1 MLILKNFR
9 STTKILP
16 LKISPFKVIDQL
28 YGHARNISIKNI
40 YFEIFFRIQV
50 LVIITFQFL
59 NPTSFTSTPLQFFN
73 ILKTSFYK
81 YLVKNQIKIMQIRKI
96 FNYQPVYFSIML
108 FTWTTLEINRANNL
122 IYLIKDLIAL
132 GLAYWGNM
140 ELR

>member
-81 YLVKNQIKIMQIRKI
+81 YLAKNQNQNYANQENIQLSACLL
-96 FNYQPVYFSIML
+96 FNNVVYM
-108 FTWTTLEINRANNL
+108 NNFGD
-122 IYLIKDLIAL
+122 KPC
-132 GLAYWGNM
+132 
-140 ELR
+140 